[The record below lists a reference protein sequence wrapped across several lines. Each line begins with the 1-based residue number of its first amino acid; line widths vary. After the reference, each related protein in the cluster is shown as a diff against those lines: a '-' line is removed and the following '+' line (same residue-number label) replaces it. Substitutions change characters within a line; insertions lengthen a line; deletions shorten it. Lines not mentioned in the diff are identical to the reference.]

1 MDVSFTNVLEG
12 ARQYFQGLPSAS
24 AAAGP
29 YYGQQNVQHEQQQQQ
44 NQQQINQLQR
54 GQHQQHYYQQSNEHY
69 ADSSTAAAVS
79 SNAGWMSQHTPSESS
94 RTPSRERAPTQRPP
108 SQSSGGSRP
117 PSHSTQYQDIS
128 RPYHSPYPSQSQEH
142 HVPASQP
149 QQSSFQFT
157 RPQSREIQQNAQH
170 YQQQA
175 IATNSTYHQPA
186 SPQSSRLPTREQ
198 LAHTMQSYQHPPG
211 VAAHTPTHP
220 QYNYQSR
227 SYYPNT
233 QAQPLAAKSEGTYMQ
248 PQSSQ
253 AMYYKQIT
261 PGQVA
266 SMPSKQNSYIMDNRK
281 TETSMPSNAQYQPS
295 VANDQSYR
303 ATHNLPPIAALS
315 NYRPNKTG
323 LVKETGKSA
332 LPRSKVLSSL
342 NSYSTS
348 VAQSI
353 NNSASIAYGNSRPES
368 YSSTNSA
375 YDMYNHVTNN
385 NAQNQNNQ
393 RINPHV
399 SSVITRTCSNVIMAT
414 SNTSHYSTPN
424 NQNYNPAVPYQRAKA
439 ETQNYHKVQPNQNVN
454 YQQPKSADSRTENI
468 VNVPNTSVIKQR
480 KEIPLDLSVKT
491 VRTSADSTDGETSRN
506 KYLQNKSQ
514 NVISSHSYPTLD
526 VNSIERSLTQ
536 RSQLPTATA
545 PKVEFHPNF
554 NLSSRKT
561 NWNPAKASQDP
572 STKRVYQDTT
582 THATMDYN
590 NSTQASYQSD
600 YLLKNR
606 YPPSTISSIP
616 QYAHHPYENHD
627 ISGKRPGQIQSP
639 AIPTKMAKVENWRE
653 SINLQIEEKITSHVK
668 QQQLQ
673 AQRQPSTHQHRV
685 QSVLHRHKT
694 FEDVA
699 RSSLANGQYPQAN
712 NHDSNYQKPPYSKPN
727 SLFPQPKHSQS
738 YVPSSIPHS
747 GYYNNPK
754 HTQSLYI
761 NPAAR
766 HNSATSVVPIAKP
779 HIATGA
785 DKRVLSLLRNSIEIK
800 EQKKIEQL
808 KSQDL
813 VISQRTDIQ
822 HPSTDVTAP
831 LQPKPGIDRRNVSPF
846 TPISVPDP
854 NICKM
859 PPKVLVLL
867 EDTRIIPD
875 LAVKVPNEDNTVI
888 MNNSPSND
896 YDGLAAFLAAR
907 IRTKGELKEL
917 AHHQVINSNAARDA
931 RIQAFLEDTM
941 KSPHRQNMLMS
952 SSSSISSTSSQK
964 PLKDKQAARKK
975 LFTRNEE
982 ELVKASISTRDKSS
996 IRSSSETS
1004 VFDFPDSDDE
1014 NEMPVLERQTLDAM
1028 RRDRRNSLKLSTT
1041 PSHTMESD
1049 IKLDILES
1057 TSRAPS
1063 PEDDIFASICDTFME
1078 QLRNKPTK
1086 RVKRTV
1092 ESDPIVKLEFS
1103 EESTGEAI
1111 HPVKVKKEIKDD
1123 AILNYQEG
1131 GTPTDDLN
1139 IMPSSGDRSRLCDPD
1154 FEKCKTPI
1162 IIKNVFRSDSELSDN
1177 EIKSSECLM
1186 IRNRHRVRR
1195 KIISSSESET
1205 EEERVQVKVEK
1216 IETILDNKCDKSE
1229 GATDFIQVVTNLN
1242 IMETE
1247 SKIQVKLEQPEEDNS
1262 SVEKSQGQFPI
1273 KSAAELLAIIRP
1285 AKKPSFGDGSDFYPG
1300 WEEGVY
1306 KYKKSL
1312 RMPPSLIQL
1321 TRPPMRLSTS
1331 LPDLD
1336 PCPQS
1341 PTTSITTDIESK
1353 DSLTYSK
1360 KEFKRFQSESVDSDS
1375 ESTSSFNIFS
1385 KRTNYDSEGSSSI
1398 KSLPNTRK
1406 ENLSI
1411 LDKLLEKCGGRKKK
1425 KHKRKDDHSPKITP
1439 RADNPIELLA
1449 TPTPSLAVSTMSPEK
1464 SKGLTSQVISATSAV
1479 LPFRKD
1485 TVNHFKDAFINSG
1498 NSILGV
1504 HDKFTTIV
1512 LSSRTRKETRAMK
1525 QRVTIKEVFGEDRPA
1540 SAPPVTCVNECNAS
1554 VPTLE
1559 PFSKNL
1565 QEIMVKREKLDN
1577 EDIRSILNR
1586 TAGKEDNSI
1595 NNNNNLN
1602 RHSKEL
1608 LAKDLLSLKIKKELE
1623 EEDEDENKKL
1633 IDLVIKKDLD
1643 VCSETMSLDSE
1654 EIGLTAKRK
1663 NKFGKMRRKF
1673 SSGFDY
1679 IRKKKKVKKEDP
1691 DNGSTEKKKKK
1702 IISAKTPES
1711 IDDIQK
1717 EIKNWVLNKGVGE
1730 SHLHRAARL
1739 GYVDITAFCLDKMN
1753 NSPSPKDNAGYTPL
1767 HEACARG
1774 HLEIAKLLLK
1784 YGANVHEA
1792 AKGGIRPLHEAI
1804 ENGFVEVV
1812 RLLLSFGADPSLA
1825 TYAGLTPISLAT
1837 DENMKTLLKDHL
1849 RDKAG
1854 EGGPSWPFRGPSSCF
1869 DPEESGYNVLSDTP
1883 LEDSDKE
1890 LEDIEIDMSEGLLPN
1905 LYILREE
1912 APTDRWVLLQ
1922 DLSHFLKIKSRDALL
1937 RQISLPTGSNI
1948 KVNYKNVIKELKMSD
1963 FLEQAHC
1970 CQFLNM
1976 GEKINTRA
1984 SKIALVKYTDRVK
1997 ELLGIESAV
2006 ISAR

>member
-1 MDVSFTNVLEG
+1 M
-12 ARQYFQGLPSAS
+12 
-24 AAAGP
+24 
-29 YYGQQNVQHEQQQQQ
+29 
-44 NQQQINQLQR
+44 
-54 GQHQQHYYQQSNEHY
+54 
-69 ADSSTAAAVS
+69 
-79 SNAGWMSQHTPSESS
+79 
-94 RTPSRERAPTQRPP
+94 
-108 SQSSGGSRP
+108 
-117 PSHSTQYQDIS
+117 
-128 RPYHSPYPSQSQEH
+128 
-142 HVPASQP
+142 
-149 QQSSFQFT
+149 
-157 RPQSREIQQNAQH
+157 
-170 YQQQA
+170 
-175 IATNSTYHQPA
+175 ATNSAYNQPA
-186 SPQSSRLPTREQ
+186 SSQSSRLPAREQ
-198 LAHTMQSYQHPPG
+198 LAPTMQSYQHPPG
-211 VAAHTPTHP
+211 AAAHTPSHP

-233 QAQPLAAKSEGTYMQ
+233 QAQPLAAKSEGIYMQ

-253 AMYYKQIT
+253 AMYYKQVT
-261 PGQVA
+261 PNQVA
-266 SMPSKQNSYIMDNRK
+266 SMPNKQSSYIMDNRK
-281 TETSMPSNAQYQPS
+281 AEQPTNSQYQTS
-295 VANDQSYR
+295 VANEQSYR

-315 NYRPNKTG
+315 NYRPNKTS

-332 LPRSKVLSSL
+332 LPRSKVLASL

-348 VAQSI
+348 VAPPVNQSAI
-353 NNSASIAYGNSRPES
+353 PYSNSRPES
-368 YSSTNSA
+368 YCNTNAA
-375 YDMYNHVTNN
+375 YDMYAHVNN
-385 NAQNQNNQ
+385 NHTQNQNNQ
-393 RINPHV
+393 RINPQV

-424 NQNYNPAVPYQRAKA
+424 NQNYNPAVPYQRTKA
-439 ETQNYHKVQPNQNVN
+439 EMPNYPKVQPNQNVN
-454 YQQPKSADSRTENI
+454 YQQPKSSDSRSENI

-491 VRTSADSTDGETSRN
+491 VRTSADSTDGETARN
-506 KYLQNKSQ
+506 KYFQNRPP

-536 RSQLPTATA
+536 RSRLPTATA

-554 NLSSRKT
+554 NLSSRQT
-561 NWNPAKASQDP
+561 NWNPTKASDD
-572 STKRVYQDTT
+572 SSAKRVYQDTT
-582 THATMDYN
+582 THAAMDFN
-590 NSTQASYQSD
+590 NSKHTSYQSD
-600 YLLKNR
+600 YLPKNR

-616 QYAHHPYENHD
+616 QYAHHPYENRD
-627 ISGKRPGQIQSP
+627 IPGKRPGQIQSP

-668 QQQLQ
+668 QQQMQ
-673 AQRQPSTHQHRV
+673 AQQPSTHPHRV
-685 QSVLHRHKT
+685 QSVLQRHKT

-699 RSSLANGQYPQAN
+699 RANGQYPQAN
-712 NHDSNYQKPPYSKPN
+712 NHDNSYQKQAYANVTHQPPYSKH
-727 SLFPQPKHSQS
+727 SSSFPHPKHSQG
-738 YVPSSIPHS
+738 YAPSSTPHS

-754 HTQSLYI
+754 HSQSLYL

-766 HNSATSVVPIAKP
+766 YNSATSVVTIAKP
-779 HIATGA
+779 HIAAGA

-831 LQPKPGIDRRNVSPF
+831 LQPKPGIDRRNISPF

-859 PPKVLVLL
+859 PPKVIVPL
-867 EDTRIIPD
+867 EDTRITPD
-875 LAVKVPNEDNTVI
+875 VAVNVPNEDNTVI

-917 AHHQVINSNAARDA
+917 AHHHQANNINAARDA

-952 SSSSISSTSSQK
+952 SSSSISSTNSPK
-964 PLKDKQAARKK
+964 PFKDKQAARKK

-982 ELVKASISTRDKSS
+982 ELVKAPISTRDKSS

-1028 RRDRRNSLKLSTT
+1028 RRDRRNSFKLSTT

-1049 IKLDILES
+1049 IKLEILES
-1057 TSRAPS
+1057 PSRAPS

-1086 RVKRTV
+1086 RVKRAV
-1092 ESDPIVKLEFS
+1092 ESEPIVKLEFS
-1103 EESTGEAI
+1103 EESLGEVI
-1111 HPVKVKKEIKDD
+1111 HPVKVKKEVEDD

-1131 GTPTDDLN
+1131 GTDLN
-1139 IMPSSGDRSRLCDPD
+1139 KMLSSTDRNRSCDAD
-1154 FEKCKTPI
+1154 FAKCKTPI
-1162 IIKNVFRSDSELSDN
+1162 IIKNVFRSDSELSDS
-1177 EIKSSECLM
+1177 EIKSNECLM

-1205 EEERVQVKVEK
+1205 EEERVHVKVEK
-1216 IETILDNKCDKSE
+1216 AESILENKCDKSE
-1229 GATDFIQVVTNLN
+1229 GTSDDLRAASNSDIVG
-1242 IMETE
+1242 TE
-1247 SKIQVKLEQPEEDNS
+1247 SKVQVKLEQPEEDNS
-1262 SVEKSQGQFPI
+1262 SVGKNQFPI

-1360 KEFKRFQSESVDSDS
+1360 KEFKSFQSESVDSDS

-1425 KHKRKDDHSPKITP
+1425 KHKRKDDHSLKITP
-1439 RADNPIELLA
+1439 KADNPIELLA
-1449 TPTPSLAVSTMSPEK
+1449 TPTPSLAVSTTSPEK
-1464 SKGLTSQVISATSAV
+1464 SKGLTSHVISATSAV

-1485 TVNHFKDAFINSG
+1485 TVNNFKDAFINSG
-1498 NSILGV
+1498 NNILGL

-1540 SAPPVTCVNECNAS
+1540 SAPPVTCVNECTAS
-1554 VPTLE
+1554 IATLE

-1565 QEIMVKREKLDN
+1565 QEIMVKREKLDH
-1577 EDIRSILNR
+1577 EDIQSLLNM
-1586 TAGKEDNSI
+1586 TAGNTDNRV

-1602 RHSKEL
+1602 RRSKEL
-1608 LAKDLLSLKIKKELE
+1608 LAKDLLSLKIKKEFE

-1633 IDLVIKKDLD
+1633 IELVIKKDLD
-1643 VCSETMSLDSE
+1643 ACSETMSLDSE
-1654 EIGLTAKRK
+1654 ETGLTAKRK

-1739 GYVDITAFCLDKMN
+1739 GYVVSNYIN
-1753 NSPSPKDNAGYTPL
+1753 NK
-1767 HEACARG
+1767 
-1774 HLEIAKLLLK
+1774 
-1784 YGANVHEA
+1784 
-1792 AKGGIRPLHEAI
+1792 
-1804 ENGFVEVV
+1804 
-1812 RLLLSFGADPSLA
+1812 
-1825 TYAGLTPISLAT
+1825 
-1837 DENMKTLLKDHL
+1837 
-1849 RDKAG
+1849 
-1854 EGGPSWPFRGPSSCF
+1854 
-1869 DPEESGYNVLSDTP
+1869 
-1883 LEDSDKE
+1883 
-1890 LEDIEIDMSEGLLPN
+1890 
-1905 LYILREE
+1905 
-1912 APTDRWVLLQ
+1912 
-1922 DLSHFLKIKSRDALL
+1922 
-1937 RQISLPTGSNI
+1937 
-1948 KVNYKNVIKELKMSD
+1948 
-1963 FLEQAHC
+1963 
-1970 CQFLNM
+1970 
-1976 GEKINTRA
+1976 
-1984 SKIALVKYTDRVK
+1984 
-1997 ELLGIESAV
+1997 
-2006 ISAR
+2006 